1 MNKKSNFTRT
11 VLLSALLCGIAGPS
25 FVGCKDYD
33 DDIEGP
39 SFVGCKDYDDDIDA
53 LQAQIDENK
62 DAIAALEQQISGGAI
77 VTKVESDGNGGV
89 VITLSDGTTHTITK
103 GDKGDDGTSAPTP
116 IFQISNGILQV
127 RYSTEEAWQD
137 LGKVTP
143 DAEALE
149 FTIDEAT
156 GELMLNGES
165 LGKVVGEAGKP
176 LAVDFR
182 ISDTGMLEYL
192 NQEGKW
198 VEIGQVTG
206 ANGATPKLQF
216 KLENGQLMYQDANA
230 IEPEW
235 VAVDG
240 FNMNDILTN
249 YMTLSVDE
257 NGMLCV
263 GGEPTDVQVNYE
275 IYLVEKDGAMM
286 LHLPYKNTEGVWVYR
301 DITLPTTDIFG
312 KIVTSVNFVPMFADK
327 GDLSMYKL
335 TAQVGTPAKEYLAS
349 SSVLRFRVSPNTAV
363 YGTDYTIAESM
374 DYFLTRAAQETP
386 LFSVAYN
393 EEMTKENNDG
403 LVYVKFDFDES
414 EIDMDKKYTLA
425 LGLNDLHNEGRM
437 VYSNYINFS
446 PVATPLNSAWKLV
459 KEDAFVD
466 GTDVKIVHEANST
479 VDMAKEVA
487 FAGSEDN
494 TKWAKL
500 DAFGFENLTYTV
512 EFATTASAEDKQYFK
527 IEGTVVTLLDGTFQT
542 KTESV
547 PVKVSALLNGEVIAE
562 EVFNVNVG
570 EADPSI
576 DEDALNIIHNVTV
589 SDFVGNDLK
598 KEITLVE
605 GGLNLLNTF
614 FDAQMSG
621 VSPAFEI
628 TDVEGNDASD
638 MFTMFTNL
646 SSDPIEFTV
655 KANAKVGTYKVVATY
670 TQGTKVA
677 TVTFTITITEVM
689 LEKNPEYWDN
699 ENLVVRATNTGV
711 LKADLTQV
719 FKPITGT
726 ALTFDVSTASSEDV
740 EIAADGK
747 TLQLTATG
755 AKKLAINSYYDVV
768 ITYEL
773 KNSSTSEVLVEEAEC
788 NVRFYNPILTLTTK
802 VEQLT
807 MADGTDNKLNL
818 LDAKN
823 GYLVGLTVDDRSG
836 SAKEIISN
844 SLVVTKPVNGQALAS
859 TYGVAKID
867 FVEVEDDSRVEI
879 VDGVLTW
886 KNTGSALASP
896 FTIRLKLQIENNWKT
911 IEKEVTVVVSPKFV
925 QGGEEE

>member
-11 VLLSALLCGIAGPS
+11 VLLSALLCGIA
-25 FVGCKDYD
+25 
-33 DDIEGP
+33 GP

-103 GDKGDDGTSAPTP
+103 GDKGDDGISAPTP
-116 IFQISNGILQV
+116 IFQISNGVLQV

-414 EIDMDKKYTLA
+414 KIDMDKKYTLA

-699 ENLVVRATNTGV
+699 ENLVVRAMNTGV

>member
-11 VLLSALLCGIAGPS
+11 VLLSALLCGIA
-25 FVGCKDYD
+25 
-33 DDIEGP
+33 GP

-192 NQEGKW
+192 NQEGEW

-755 AKKLAINSYYDVV
+755 AKKLAINSYYDVGV
-768 ITYEL
+768 TYEL

-867 FVEVEDDSRVEI
+867 FVEVEDDPRVEI

>member
-1 MNKKSNFTRT
+1 M
-11 VLLSALLCGIAGPS
+11 SALLCGIA
-25 FVGCKDYD
+25 
-33 DDIEGP
+33 GP

-103 GDKGDDGTSAPTP
+103 GDKGDDGISAPTP

-301 DITLPTTDIFG
+301 DITLPTTDIFS
-312 KIVTSVNFVPMFADK
+312 KMITSATFVPMV
-327 GDLSMYKL
+327 GEGNDLTMYKL
-335 TAQVGTPAKEYLAS
+335 KAEVGTPAKEYLAS

-374 DYFLTRAAQETP
+374 DYFLTRASQETP
-386 LFSVAYN
+386 LFSAVYN
-393 EEMTKENNDG
+393 KELTEENKDG
-403 LVYVKFDFDES
+403 LVYVNFNFDQTKV
-414 EIDMDKKYTLA
+414 DMDKTYTLA
-425 LGLNDLHNEGRM
+425 LALNDMHNEGRM
-437 VYSNYINFS
+437 VYSDYIKFKPSADN
-446 PVATPLNSAWKLV
+446 LNSAWKVVGNENL
-459 KEDAFVD
+459 EDPNVD
-466 GTDVKIVHEANST
+466 GETVQVLRQKGSMVDVTNLLVY
-479 VDMAKEVA
+479 
-487 FAGSEDN
+487 AGSEPN
-494 TKWAKL
+494 TNEWATL
-500 DAFGFENLTYTV
+500 DKFGFDNVTYKFEFGEDASDLQKTFISINGSVITV
-512 EFATTASAEDKQYFK
+512 LDDTYQ
-527 IEGTVVTLLDGTFQT
+527 VTQNNGI
-542 KTESV
+542 
-547 PVKVSALLNGEVIAE
+547 PVKVSAMI
-562 EVFNVNVG
+562 
-570 EADPSI
+570 
-576 DEDALNIIHNVTV
+576 
-589 SDFVGNDLK
+589 GNDVLAVYDFK
-598 KEITLVE
+598 VNIVDELTPDPTVVNLSIVNNISVSNTGVDVNDIPLVLVKD
-605 GGLNLLNTF
+605 GLNELNSVWDIDMSQEEFTF
-614 FDAQMSG
+614 EVADANGAVTGFSAEG
-621 VSPAFEI
+621 DFGKGIKVSIES
-628 TDVEGNDASD
+628 DVE
-638 MFTMFTNL
+638 
-646 SSDPIEFTV
+646 
-655 KANAKVGTYKVVATY
+655 VGTYSAKLVFKNEELNGTINVLFTITVTQPEIVYAANGRWDANHTTLGVRINKEGGYVTDLNTAFVCEEGRTKMTFRIDETEIEGMEFNANGTITVKSFDELPTEIWENGVTVYYQLMGGTDYSVALSDERSCVVKFTNPI
-670 TQGTKVA
+670 GTLSSAVNTLSIMDGANKEIPFETELGLSLRGYDPILSETVDLIVEGLDSEEDNY
-677 TVTFTITITEVM
+677 TVTFEYVVSDEFKEIGNIEYDDIKEAWMWVAKEK
-689 LEKNPEYWDN
+689 LESATDVP
-699 ENLVVRATNTGV
+699 VV
-711 LKADLTQV
+711 
-719 FKPITGT
+719 
-726 ALTFDVSTASSEDV
+726 
-740 EIAADGK
+740 
-747 TLQLTATG
+747 
-755 AKKLAINSYYDVV
+755 
-768 ITYEL
+768 
-773 KNSSTSEVLVEEAEC
+773 
-788 NVRFYNPILTLTTK
+788 
-802 VEQLT
+802 
-807 MADGTDNKLNL
+807 
-818 LDAKN
+818 
-823 GYLVGLTVDDRSG
+823 LTVT
-836 SAKEIISN
+836 
-844 SLVVTKPVNGQALAS
+844 V
-859 TYGVAKID
+859 D
-867 FVEVEDDSRVEI
+867 FVDEEGTSKAISKQELNI
-879 VDGVLTW
+879 TLH
-886 KNTGSALASP
+886 
-896 FTIRLKLQIENNWKT
+896 IEPET
-911 IEKEVTVVVSPKFV
+911 TL
-925 QGGEEE
+925 

>member
-1 MNKKSNFTRT
+1 M
-11 VLLSALLCGIAGPS
+11 
-25 FVGCKDYD
+25 
-33 DDIEGP
+33 
-39 SFVGCKDYDDDIDA
+39 
-53 LQAQIDENK
+53 
-62 DAIAALEQQISGGAI
+62 
-77 VTKVESDGNGGV
+77 TKVESDGNGGV

-143 DAEALE
+143 DVEALE

-192 NQEGKW
+192 NQEGEW

>member
-11 VLLSALLCGIAGPS
+11 VLLSALLCGIA
-25 FVGCKDYD
+25 
-33 DDIEGP
+33 GP

-143 DAEALE
+143 DVEALE

-192 NQEGKW
+192 NQEGEW

-755 AKKLAINSYYDVV
+755 AKKLAINSYYDVGV
-768 ITYEL
+768 TYEL

-867 FVEVEDDSRVEI
+867 FVEVEDDPRVEI

>member
-1 MNKKSNFTRT
+1 M
-11 VLLSALLCGIAGPS
+11 SALLCGIA
-25 FVGCKDYD
+25 
-33 DDIEGP
+33 GP

-103 GDKGDDGTSAPTP
+103 GDKGDDGISAPTP
-116 IFQISNGILQV
+116 IFQISNGVLQV

-149 FTIDEAT
+149 FTIDETT

-414 EIDMDKKYTLA
+414 KIDMDKKYTLA

>member
-11 VLLSALLCGIAGPS
+11 VLLSALLCGIA
-25 FVGCKDYD
+25 
-33 DDIEGP
+33 GP

-103 GDKGDDGTSAPTP
+103 GDKGDDGISAPTP

-301 DITLPTTDIFG
+301 DITLPTTDIFS
-312 KIVTSVNFVPMFADK
+312 KMITSATFVPMV
-327 GDLSMYKL
+327 GEGNDLTMYKL
-335 TAQVGTPAKEYLAS
+335 KAEVGTPAKEYLAS

-374 DYFLTRAAQETP
+374 DYFLTRASQETP
-386 LFSVAYN
+386 LFSAVYN
-393 EEMTKENNDG
+393 KELTEENKDG
-403 LVYVKFDFDES
+403 LVYVNFNFDQTKV
-414 EIDMDKKYTLA
+414 DMDKTYTLA
-425 LGLNDLHNEGRM
+425 LALNDMHNEGRM
-437 VYSNYINFS
+437 VYSDYIKFKPSADN
-446 PVATPLNSAWKLV
+446 LNSAWKVVGNENL
-459 KEDAFVD
+459 EDPNVD
-466 GTDVKIVHEANST
+466 GETVQVLRQKGSMVDVTNLLVY
-479 VDMAKEVA
+479 
-487 FAGSEDN
+487 AGSEPN
-494 TKWAKL
+494 TNEWATL
-500 DAFGFENLTYTV
+500 DKFGFDNVTYKFEFGEDASDLQKTFISINGSVITV
-512 EFATTASAEDKQYFK
+512 LDDTYQ
-527 IEGTVVTLLDGTFQT
+527 VTQNNGI
-542 KTESV
+542 
-547 PVKVSALLNGEVIAE
+547 PVKVSAMI
-562 EVFNVNVG
+562 
-570 EADPSI
+570 
-576 DEDALNIIHNVTV
+576 
-589 SDFVGNDLK
+589 GNDVLAVYDFK
-598 KEITLVE
+598 VNIVDELTPDPTVVNLSIVNNISVSNTGVDVNDIPLVLVKD
-605 GGLNLLNTF
+605 GLNELNSVWDIDMSQEEFTF
-614 FDAQMSG
+614 EVADANGAVTGFSAEG
-621 VSPAFEI
+621 DFGKGIKVSIES
-628 TDVEGNDASD
+628 DVE
-638 MFTMFTNL
+638 
-646 SSDPIEFTV
+646 
-655 KANAKVGTYKVVATY
+655 VGTYSAKLVFKNEELNGTINVLFTITVTQPEIVYAANGRWDANHTTLGVRINKEGGYVTDLNTAFVCEEGRTKMTFRIDETEIEGMEFNANGTITVKSFDELPTEIWENGVTVYYQLMGGTDYSVALSDERSCVVKFTNPI
-670 TQGTKVA
+670 GTLSSAVNTLSIMDGANKEIPFETELGLSLRGYDPILSETVDLIVEGLDSEEDNY
-677 TVTFTITITEVM
+677 TVTFEYVVSDEFKEIGNIEYDDIKEAWMWVAKEK
-689 LEKNPEYWDN
+689 LESATDVP
-699 ENLVVRATNTGV
+699 VV
-711 LKADLTQV
+711 
-719 FKPITGT
+719 
-726 ALTFDVSTASSEDV
+726 
-740 EIAADGK
+740 
-747 TLQLTATG
+747 
-755 AKKLAINSYYDVV
+755 
-768 ITYEL
+768 
-773 KNSSTSEVLVEEAEC
+773 
-788 NVRFYNPILTLTTK
+788 
-802 VEQLT
+802 
-807 MADGTDNKLNL
+807 
-818 LDAKN
+818 
-823 GYLVGLTVDDRSG
+823 LTVT
-836 SAKEIISN
+836 
-844 SLVVTKPVNGQALAS
+844 V
-859 TYGVAKID
+859 D
-867 FVEVEDDSRVEI
+867 FVDEEGTSKAISKQELNI
-879 VDGVLTW
+879 TLH
-886 KNTGSALASP
+886 
-896 FTIRLKLQIENNWKT
+896 IEPET
-911 IEKEVTVVVSPKFV
+911 TL
-925 QGGEEE
+925 

>member
-1 MNKKSNFTRT
+1 M
-11 VLLSALLCGIAGPS
+11 SALLCGIA
-25 FVGCKDYD
+25 
-33 DDIEGP
+33 GP

-192 NQEGKW
+192 NQEGEW

-301 DITLPTTDIFG
+301 DITLPTTDIFS
-312 KIVTSVNFVPMFADK
+312 KMITSVNFVPMFAGDK
-327 GDLSMYKL
+327 EDLTMYKL
-335 TAQVGTPAKEYLAS
+335 TVGEGATAKEYLAS
-349 SSVLRFRVSPNTAV
+349 NSVLRFRVSPKTAA

-386 LFSVAYN
+386 LFSAVYN
-393 EEMTKENNDG
+393 KEMTEAEENKDAG
-403 LVYVKFDFDES
+403 LIYVNFNFDQTKV
-414 EIDMDKKYTLA
+414 DMDGTYTLA
-425 LGLNDLHNEGRM
+425 LALNDLHNEGRV
-437 VYSNYINFS
+437 VYSDYIKFS
-446 PVATPLNSAWKLV
+446 AEPSGLNSDWRVVTSEGLV
-459 KEDAFVD
+459 APNEEDGVTVQVLRRI
-466 GTDVKIVHEANST
+466 GSQVNVTDLLVY
-479 VDMAKEVA
+479 
-487 FAGSEDN
+487 AGSELGTN
-494 TKWAKL
+494 EWATL
-500 DAFGFENLTYTV
+500 DKFGFDNVTYKF
-512 EFATTASAEDKQYFK
+512 EFGANATDLQKTFISINGSVISVLDDTYQ
-527 IEGTVVTLLDGTFQT
+527 VT
-542 KTESV
+542 EYNEI
-547 PVKVSALLNGEVIAE
+547 PVKVSAMI
-562 EVFNVNVG
+562 
-570 EADPSI
+570 
-576 DEDALNIIHNVTV
+576 
-589 SDFVGNDLK
+589 GNDVLAEYEFK
-598 KEITLVE
+598 VNIVDELGQEETVKNGSISNISVSNTGSEMEKTLVLTQAE
-605 GGLNLLNTF
+605 WN
-614 FDAQMSG
+614 
-621 VSPAFEI
+621 
-628 TDVEGNDASD
+628 
-638 MFTMFTNL
+638 NL
-646 SSDPIEFTV
+646 STLLGGVNIYKESFASFEVTD
-655 KANAKVGTYKVVATY
+655 ANGKPVSGISADDETTFADGIKITIGSEVKVGTYSAKLVFKNDLENLTLNVN
-670 TQGTKVA
+670 
-677 TVTFTITITEVM
+677 FTITVTQPEIVYAANGRWDANHTTLGVRINVEGGYETDLNTAFVCDEEGRTKMKFRMDETDIKGMEFDAENGKISVSSFDELPTEIWENGVTVYYQLVGGTDYRVALSDERSCVVEFTNPIGTLSSTVNTLTITDGA
-689 LEKNPEYWDN
+689 N
-699 ENLVVRATNTGV
+699 
-711 LKADLTQV
+711 
-719 FKPITGT
+719 KPIPFEEELGLSLRGYDPAESETVDLIVEGLDSETDHYAVEFDYAIAEDFKATGNIVYDDT
-726 ALTFDVSTASSEDV
+726 EEVWKWVALEPVMSTAEVPVVLTVKVTYTGEDGSLDAVISEQ
-740 EIAADGK
+740 
-747 TLQLTATG
+747 TL
-755 AKKLAINSYYDVV
+755 N
-768 ITYEL
+768 ITL
-773 KNSSTSEVLVEEAEC
+773 
-788 NVRFYNPILTLTTK
+788 K
-802 VEQLT
+802 VERE
-807 MADGTDNKLNL
+807 
-818 LDAKN
+818 
-823 GYLVGLTVDDRSG
+823 TV
-836 SAKEIISN
+836 E
-844 SLVVTKPVNGQALAS
+844 
-859 TYGVAKID
+859 
-867 FVEVEDDSRVEI
+867 
-879 VDGVLTW
+879 
-886 KNTGSALASP
+886 
-896 FTIRLKLQIENNWKT
+896 
-911 IEKEVTVVVSPKFV
+911 
-925 QGGEEE
+925 

>member
-11 VLLSALLCGIAGPS
+11 VLLSALLCGIA
-25 FVGCKDYD
+25 
-33 DDIEGP
+33 GP

-230 IEPEW
+230 IESEW

-301 DITLPTTDIFG
+301 DITLPTTDIFS
-312 KIVTSVNFVPMFADK
+312 KMITSATFVPMV
-327 GDLSMYKL
+327 GEGNDLTMYKL
-335 TAQVGTPAKEYLAS
+335 KAEVGTPAKEYLAS

-374 DYFLTRAAQETP
+374 DYFLTRASQETP
-386 LFSVAYN
+386 LFSAVYN
-393 EEMTKENNDG
+393 KELTEENKDG
-403 LVYVKFDFDES
+403 LVYVNFNFDQTKV
-414 EIDMDKKYTLA
+414 DMDKTYTLA
-425 LGLNDLHNEGRM
+425 LALNDMHNEGRM
-437 VYSNYINFS
+437 VYSDYIKFKPSADN
-446 PVATPLNSAWKLV
+446 LNSAWKVVGNENL
-459 KEDAFVD
+459 EDPNVD
-466 GTDVKIVHEANST
+466 GETVQVLRQKGSMVDVTNLLVY
-479 VDMAKEVA
+479 
-487 FAGSEDN
+487 AGSEPN
-494 TKWAKL
+494 TNEWATL
-500 DAFGFENLTYTV
+500 DKFGFDNVTYKFEFGEDASDLQKTFISINGSVITV
-512 EFATTASAEDKQYFK
+512 LDDTYQ
-527 IEGTVVTLLDGTFQT
+527 VTQNNGI
-542 KTESV
+542 
-547 PVKVSALLNGEVIAE
+547 PVKVSAMI
-562 EVFNVNVG
+562 
-570 EADPSI
+570 
-576 DEDALNIIHNVTV
+576 
-589 SDFVGNDLK
+589 GNDVLAVYDFK
-598 KEITLVE
+598 VNIVDELTPDPTVVNLSIVNNISVSNTGVDVNDIPLVLVKD
-605 GGLNLLNTF
+605 GLNELNSVWDIDMSQEEFTF
-614 FDAQMSG
+614 EVADANGAVTGFSAEG
-621 VSPAFEI
+621 DFGKGIKVSIES
-628 TDVEGNDASD
+628 DVE
-638 MFTMFTNL
+638 
-646 SSDPIEFTV
+646 
-655 KANAKVGTYKVVATY
+655 VGTYSAKLVFKNEELNGTINVLFTITVTQPEIVYAANGRWDANHTTLGVRINKEGGYVTDLNTAFVCEEGRTKMTFRIDETEIEGMEFNANGTITVKSFDELPTEIWENGVTVYYQLMGGTDYSVALSDERSCVVKFTNPI
-670 TQGTKVA
+670 GTLSSAVNTLSIMDGANKEIPFETELGLSLRGYDPILSETVDLIVEGLDSEEDNY
-677 TVTFTITITEVM
+677 TVTFEYVVSDEFKEIGNIEYDDIKEAWMWVAKEK
-689 LEKNPEYWDN
+689 LESATDVP
-699 ENLVVRATNTGV
+699 VV
-711 LKADLTQV
+711 
-719 FKPITGT
+719 
-726 ALTFDVSTASSEDV
+726 
-740 EIAADGK
+740 
-747 TLQLTATG
+747 
-755 AKKLAINSYYDVV
+755 
-768 ITYEL
+768 
-773 KNSSTSEVLVEEAEC
+773 
-788 NVRFYNPILTLTTK
+788 
-802 VEQLT
+802 
-807 MADGTDNKLNL
+807 
-818 LDAKN
+818 
-823 GYLVGLTVDDRSG
+823 LTVT
-836 SAKEIISN
+836 
-844 SLVVTKPVNGQALAS
+844 V
-859 TYGVAKID
+859 D
-867 FVEVEDDSRVEI
+867 FVDEEGTSKAISKQELNI
-879 VDGVLTW
+879 TLH
-886 KNTGSALASP
+886 
-896 FTIRLKLQIENNWKT
+896 IEPET
-911 IEKEVTVVVSPKFV
+911 TL
-925 QGGEEE
+925 

>member
-1 MNKKSNFTRT
+1 M
-11 VLLSALLCGIAGPS
+11 
-25 FVGCKDYD
+25 
-33 DDIEGP
+33 
-39 SFVGCKDYDDDIDA
+39 
-53 LQAQIDENK
+53 
-62 DAIAALEQQISGGAI
+62 
-77 VTKVESDGNGGV
+77 
-89 VITLSDGTTHTITK
+89 
-103 GDKGDDGTSAPTP
+103 
-116 IFQISNGILQV
+116 
-127 RYSTEEAWQD
+127 
-137 LGKVTP
+137 
-143 DAEALE
+143 
-149 FTIDEAT
+149 
-156 GELMLNGES
+156 
-165 LGKVVGEAGKP
+165 
-176 LAVDFR
+176 
-182 ISDTGMLEYL
+182 
-192 NQEGKW
+192 
-198 VEIGQVTG
+198 
-206 ANGATPKLQF
+206 
-216 KLENGQLMYQDANA
+216 
-230 IEPEW
+230 
-235 VAVDG
+235 
-240 FNMNDILTN
+240 
-249 YMTLSVDE
+249 
-257 NGMLCV
+257 
-263 GGEPTDVQVNYE
+263 
-275 IYLVEKDGAMM
+275 
-286 LHLPYKNTEGVWVYR
+286 
-301 DITLPTTDIFG
+301 
-312 KIVTSVNFVPMFADK
+312 
-327 GDLSMYKL
+327 
-335 TAQVGTPAKEYLAS
+335 
-349 SSVLRFRVSPNTAV
+349 
-363 YGTDYTIAESM
+363 
-374 DYFLTRAAQETP
+374 
-386 LFSVAYN
+386 
-393 EEMTKENNDG
+393 
-403 LVYVKFDFDES
+403 
-414 EIDMDKKYTLA
+414 
-425 LGLNDLHNEGRM
+425 
-437 VYSNYINFS
+437 
-446 PVATPLNSAWKLV
+446 
-459 KEDAFVD
+459 
-466 GTDVKIVHEANST
+466 
-479 VDMAKEVA
+479 
-487 FAGSEDN
+487 
-494 TKWAKL
+494 
-500 DAFGFENLTYTV
+500 
-512 EFATTASAEDKQYFK
+512 
-527 IEGTVVTLLDGTFQT
+527 
-542 KTESV
+542 
-547 PVKVSALLNGEVIAE
+547 KVSALLNGEVIAE

-773 KNSSTSEVLVEEAEC
+773 TNSATDAVLVEEATC

-802 VEQLT
+802 VDQLT

-844 SLVVTKPVNGQALAS
+844 SVVVTKPENGQTLAS
-859 TYGVAKID
+859 TYGVTKID

-886 KNTGSALASP
+886 ANTGSALASP

-911 IEKEVTVVVSPKFV
+911 IEKEVTVVVSPEFV

>member
-1 MNKKSNFTRT
+1 M
-11 VLLSALLCGIAGPS
+11 SALLCGIA
-25 FVGCKDYD
+25 
-33 DDIEGP
+33 GP

-143 DAEALE
+143 DVEALE

-414 EIDMDKKYTLA
+414 KIDMDKKYTLA

-677 TVTFTITITEVM
+677 TVTLTITITEVM

>member
-11 VLLSALLCGIAGPS
+11 VLLSALLCGIA
-25 FVGCKDYD
+25 
-33 DDIEGP
+33 GP

-301 DITLPTTDIFG
+301 DITLPTTDIFS
-312 KIVTSVNFVPMFADK
+312 KMITSATFVPMV
-327 GDLSMYKL
+327 GEGNDLTMYKL
-335 TAQVGTPAKEYLAS
+335 KAEVGTPAKEYLAS

-374 DYFLTRAAQETP
+374 DYFLTRASQETP
-386 LFSVAYN
+386 LFSAVYN
-393 EEMTKENNDG
+393 KELTEENKDG
-403 LVYVKFDFDES
+403 LVYVNFNFDQTKV
-414 EIDMDKKYTLA
+414 DMDKTYTLA
-425 LGLNDLHNEGRM
+425 LALNDMHNEGRM
-437 VYSNYINFS
+437 VYSDYIKFKPSADN
-446 PVATPLNSAWKLV
+446 LNSAWKVVGNENL
-459 KEDAFVD
+459 EDPNVD
-466 GTDVKIVHEANST
+466 GETVQVLRQKGSMVDVTNLLVY
-479 VDMAKEVA
+479 
-487 FAGSEDN
+487 AGSEPN
-494 TKWAKL
+494 TNEWATL
-500 DAFGFENLTYTV
+500 DKFGFDNVTYKFEFGEDASDLQKTFISINGSVITV
-512 EFATTASAEDKQYFK
+512 LDDTYQ
-527 IEGTVVTLLDGTFQT
+527 VTQNNGI
-542 KTESV
+542 
-547 PVKVSALLNGEVIAE
+547 PVKVSAMI
-562 EVFNVNVG
+562 
-570 EADPSI
+570 
-576 DEDALNIIHNVTV
+576 
-589 SDFVGNDLK
+589 GNDVLAVYDFK
-598 KEITLVE
+598 VNIVDELTPDPTVVNLSIVNNISVSNTGVDVNDIPLVLVKD
-605 GGLNLLNTF
+605 GLNELNSVWDIDMSQEEFTF
-614 FDAQMSG
+614 EVADANGAVTGFSAEG
-621 VSPAFEI
+621 DFGKGIKVSIES
-628 TDVEGNDASD
+628 DVE
-638 MFTMFTNL
+638 
-646 SSDPIEFTV
+646 
-655 KANAKVGTYKVVATY
+655 VGTYSAKLVFKNEELNGTINVLFTITVTQPEIVYAANGRWDANHTTLGVRINKEGGYVTDLNTAFVCEEGRTKMTFRIDETEIEGMEFNANGTITVKSFDELPTEIWENGVTVYYQLMGGTDYSVALSDERSCVVKFTNPI
-670 TQGTKVA
+670 GTLSSAVNTLSIMDGANKEIPFETELGLSLRGYDPILSETVDLIVEGLDSEEDNY
-677 TVTFTITITEVM
+677 TVTFEYVVSDEFKEIGNIEYDDIKEAWMWVAKEK
-689 LEKNPEYWDN
+689 LESATDVP
-699 ENLVVRATNTGV
+699 VV
-711 LKADLTQV
+711 
-719 FKPITGT
+719 
-726 ALTFDVSTASSEDV
+726 
-740 EIAADGK
+740 
-747 TLQLTATG
+747 
-755 AKKLAINSYYDVV
+755 
-768 ITYEL
+768 
-773 KNSSTSEVLVEEAEC
+773 
-788 NVRFYNPILTLTTK
+788 
-802 VEQLT
+802 
-807 MADGTDNKLNL
+807 
-818 LDAKN
+818 
-823 GYLVGLTVDDRSG
+823 LTVT
-836 SAKEIISN
+836 
-844 SLVVTKPVNGQALAS
+844 V
-859 TYGVAKID
+859 D
-867 FVEVEDDSRVEI
+867 FVDEEGTSKAISKQELNI
-879 VDGVLTW
+879 TLH
-886 KNTGSALASP
+886 
-896 FTIRLKLQIENNWKT
+896 IEPET
-911 IEKEVTVVVSPKFV
+911 TL
-925 QGGEEE
+925 

>member
-11 VLLSALLCGIAGPS
+11 VLLSALLCGIA
-25 FVGCKDYD
+25 
-33 DDIEGP
+33 GP

-103 GDKGDDGTSAPTP
+103 GDKGDDGISAPTP
-116 IFQISNGILQV
+116 IFQISNGVLQV

-192 NQEGKW
+192 NQEGRW

-414 EIDMDKKYTLA
+414 KIDMDKKYTLA

-867 FVEVEDDSRVEI
+867 FVEVEDDSIVEI

>member
-1 MNKKSNFTRT
+1 M
-11 VLLSALLCGIAGPS
+11 SALLCGIA
-25 FVGCKDYD
+25 
-33 DDIEGP
+33 GP

-301 DITLPTTDIFG
+301 DITLPTTDIFS
-312 KIVTSVNFVPMFADK
+312 KMITSATFVPMV
-327 GDLSMYKL
+327 GEGNDLTMYKL
-335 TAQVGTPAKEYLAS
+335 KAEVGTPAKEYLAS

-374 DYFLTRAAQETP
+374 DYFLTRASQETP
-386 LFSVAYN
+386 LFSAVYN
-393 EEMTKENNDG
+393 KELTEENKDG
-403 LVYVKFDFDES
+403 LVYVNFNFDQTKV
-414 EIDMDKKYTLA
+414 DMDKTYTLA
-425 LGLNDLHNEGRM
+425 LALNDMHNEGRM
-437 VYSNYINFS
+437 VYSDYIKFKPSADN
-446 PVATPLNSAWKLV
+446 LNSAWKVVGNENL
-459 KEDAFVD
+459 EDPNVD
-466 GTDVKIVHEANST
+466 GETVQVLRQKGSMVDVTNLLVY
-479 VDMAKEVA
+479 
-487 FAGSEDN
+487 AGSEPN
-494 TKWAKL
+494 TNEWATL
-500 DAFGFENLTYTV
+500 DKFGFDNVTYKFEFGEDASDLQKTFISINGSVITV
-512 EFATTASAEDKQYFK
+512 LDDTYQ
-527 IEGTVVTLLDGTFQT
+527 VTQNNGI
-542 KTESV
+542 
-547 PVKVSALLNGEVIAE
+547 PVKVSAMI
-562 EVFNVNVG
+562 
-570 EADPSI
+570 
-576 DEDALNIIHNVTV
+576 
-589 SDFVGNDLK
+589 GNDVLAVYDFK
-598 KEITLVE
+598 VNIVDELTPDPTVVNLSIVNNISVSNTGVDVNDIPLVLVKD
-605 GGLNLLNTF
+605 GLNELNSVWDIDMSQEEFTF
-614 FDAQMSG
+614 EVADANGAVTGFSAEG
-621 VSPAFEI
+621 DFGKGIKVSIES
-628 TDVEGNDASD
+628 DVE
-638 MFTMFTNL
+638 
-646 SSDPIEFTV
+646 
-655 KANAKVGTYKVVATY
+655 VGTYSAKLVFKNEELNGTINVLFTITVTQPEIVYAANGRWDANHTTLGVRINKEGGYVTDLNTAFVCEEGRTKMTFRIDETEIEGMEFNANGTITVKSFDELPTEIWENGVTVYYQLMGGTDYSVALSDERSCVVKFTNPI
-670 TQGTKVA
+670 GTLSSAVNTLSIMDGANKEIPFETELGLSLRGYDPILSETVDLIVEGLDSEEDNY
-677 TVTFTITITEVM
+677 TVTFEYVVSDEFKEIGNIEYDDIKEAWMWVAKEK
-689 LEKNPEYWDN
+689 LESATDVP
-699 ENLVVRATNTGV
+699 VV
-711 LKADLTQV
+711 
-719 FKPITGT
+719 
-726 ALTFDVSTASSEDV
+726 
-740 EIAADGK
+740 
-747 TLQLTATG
+747 
-755 AKKLAINSYYDVV
+755 
-768 ITYEL
+768 
-773 KNSSTSEVLVEEAEC
+773 
-788 NVRFYNPILTLTTK
+788 
-802 VEQLT
+802 
-807 MADGTDNKLNL
+807 
-818 LDAKN
+818 
-823 GYLVGLTVDDRSG
+823 LTVT
-836 SAKEIISN
+836 
-844 SLVVTKPVNGQALAS
+844 V
-859 TYGVAKID
+859 D
-867 FVEVEDDSRVEI
+867 FVDEEGTSKAISKQELNI
-879 VDGVLTW
+879 TLH
-886 KNTGSALASP
+886 
-896 FTIRLKLQIENNWKT
+896 IEPET
-911 IEKEVTVVVSPKFV
+911 TL
-925 QGGEEE
+925 

>member
-1 MNKKSNFTRT
+1 M
-11 VLLSALLCGIAGPS
+11 SALLCGIA
-25 FVGCKDYD
+25 
-33 DDIEGP
+33 GP

-807 MADGTDNKLNL
+807 MADGTDNKLNF
-818 LDAKN
+818 
-823 GYLVGLTVDDRSG
+823 R
-836 SAKEIISN
+836 I
-844 SLVVTKPVNGQALAS
+844 
-859 TYGVAKID
+859 
-867 FVEVEDDSRVEI
+867 
-879 VDGVLTW
+879 
-886 KNTGSALASP
+886 
-896 FTIRLKLQIENNWKT
+896 
-911 IEKEVTVVVSPKFV
+911 
-925 QGGEEE
+925 

>member
-11 VLLSALLCGIAGPS
+11 VLLSALLCGIA
-25 FVGCKDYD
+25 
-33 DDIEGP
+33 GP

-230 IEPEW
+230 IESEW

-301 DITLPTTDIFG
+301 DITLPTTDIFS
-312 KIVTSVNFVPMFADK
+312 KMITSATFVPMV
-327 GDLSMYKL
+327 GEGNDLTMYKL
-335 TAQVGTPAKEYLAS
+335 KAEVGTPAKEYLAS

-414 EIDMDKKYTLA
+414 KIDMDKKYTLA

>member
-11 VLLSALLCGIAGPS
+11 VLLSALLCGIA
-25 FVGCKDYD
+25 
-33 DDIEGP
+33 GP

-103 GDKGDDGTSAPTP
+103 GDKGDDGISAPTP

-257 NGMLCV
+257 NGMLCL

-327 GDLSMYKL
+327 GDLLMYKL

-414 EIDMDKKYTLA
+414 KIDMDKKYTLA

-542 KTESV
+542 KTERV

>member
-11 VLLSALLCGIAGPS
+11 VLLSALLCGIA
-25 FVGCKDYD
+25 
-33 DDIEGP
+33 GP

-103 GDKGDDGTSAPTP
+103 GDKGDDGISAPTP

-257 NGMLCV
+257 NGMLCL

-414 EIDMDKKYTLA
+414 KIDMDKKYTLA

-542 KTESV
+542 KTERV